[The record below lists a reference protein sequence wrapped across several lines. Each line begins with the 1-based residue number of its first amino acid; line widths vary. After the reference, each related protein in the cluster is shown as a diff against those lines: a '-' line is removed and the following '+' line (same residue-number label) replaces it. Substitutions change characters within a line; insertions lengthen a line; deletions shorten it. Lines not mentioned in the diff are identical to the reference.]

1 MSDDEFKQMMAEVS
15 AEFRAYLPARIS
27 GIDALWV
34 QITHGEHSPQRMAD
48 LILAVHKI
56 AGSAETFGLAAVGQA
71 AAAAEARLELL
82 RDAPLPPD
90 VAAQVEITPLL
101 DTLRHV
107 AAGQP

>member
-1 MSDDEFKQMMAEVS
+1 MSDDEFKQRMAEVS
-15 AEFRAYLPARIS
+15 AEFRADLPARIS

-82 RDAPLPPD
+82 RDALLPPD
-90 VAAQVEITPLL
+90 VAAQGEITLLL
-101 DTLRHV
+101 DTLRHAV
-107 AAGQP
+107 AGQP